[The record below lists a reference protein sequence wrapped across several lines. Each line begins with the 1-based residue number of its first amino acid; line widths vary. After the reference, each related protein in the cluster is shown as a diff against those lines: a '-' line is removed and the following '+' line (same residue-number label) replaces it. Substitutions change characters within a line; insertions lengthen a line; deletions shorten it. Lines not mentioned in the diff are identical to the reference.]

1 MQNGI
6 LLPLGWPCLFFMKK
20 LKEIVRVVGRKR
32 LKRIEVFNEGGKSS
46 RNSLYY
52 KLYKGIKDGRFNTD
66 EEAARE
72 LFGCEPTDKK
82 YLMLKS
88 RVKARLMNTMF
99 FLEKPASRYH
109 QALSDTQRNLV
120 NAKLLLSNGARMT
133 GLALLRSTLSEAEKF
148 HITDVALDCLRYLR
162 LQSAFLGKKS
172 DYGKYNHRFKEV
184 QEVLAAEWKAEEYFQ
199 LVSMPYAKSY
209 GVKEE
214 HILQATEYVE
224 EIQALMETCN
234 SYNLELYFH
243 RLVVLKHQL
252 SFDYRSMYEASS
264 NAELFLNR
272 FKEAAPAVQYG
283 EVAFFKII
291 ALMHLRDFEQ
301 GNRVAEAGL
310 SKFTEGSTNWMIY
323 LEYYF
328 LLCMHTGNY
337 QKAIYLY
344 EKVTE
349 HPRFE
354 HADENRVEKWRIFGG
369 FLKYFRGNLE
379 NDKEKGLST
388 SSRFNIWK
396 FLNEVPIYSK
406 DKRGL
411 NISILILQVL
421 FLLDRQ
427 DYDGIISRAEALKV
441 YCSRYLKQDEHFRSN
456 CFLKMLLIMEKKD
469 FDRVQTQ
476 KIAAKYFNKLKS
488 NQLQYRS
495 GNLSTLEI
503 IPYETLW
510 DSILAK
516 LKV

>member
-1 MQNGI
+1 
-6 LLPLGWPCLFFMKK
+6 MKK

-52 KLYKGIKDGRFNTD
+52 KLYKGIKDNRFNTD

-99 FLEKPASRYH
+99 FLERPASRYH
-109 QALSDTQRNLV
+109 QALSDTQKNLV
-120 NAKLLLSNGARMT
+120 NAKLLLSNGARST

-148 HITDVALDCLRYLR
+148 HVTDIALDCLRYLR
-162 LQSAFLGKKS
+162 MQSAFLGKKC
-172 DYGKYNHRFKEV
+172 DYQKYNKRFKEV
-184 QEVLAAEWKAEEYFQ
+184 QIVLEGEWKAEEYYQ
-199 LVSMPYAKSY
+199 MISMPYAKSY
-209 GVKEE
+209 VVKEE
-214 HILQATEYVE
+214 HIQMVTQFVQ
-224 EIQALMETCN
+224 EIKELMKTCN
-234 SYNLELYFH
+234 SYNIELYFH
-243 RLVVLKHQL
+243 RLVIMKYQL
-252 SFDYRSMYEASS
+252 SFEYKKMYLAAEDAGKFLYRFRES
-264 NAELFLNR
+264 
-272 FKEAAPAVQYG
+272 APPVRYG
-283 EVAFFKII
+283 ELAFFKII
-291 ALMHLRDFEQ
+291 ALMHLRDYKE
-301 GNRVAEAGL
+301 GNRIAIEGL
-310 SKFTEGSTNWMIY
+310 RMFTEGSTNWMIY

-337 QKAIYLY
+337 GKAIEIYFQ
-344 EKVTE
+344 VNQ

-354 HADENRVEKWRIFGG
+354 HADENRIEKWRIFGG
-369 FLKYFRGNLE
+369 FLNYMMGNLE
-379 NDKEKGLST
+379 NDKTKGLST

-488 NQLQYRS
+488 TQLQYRS

-503 IPYETLW
+503 IPYEKLW
-510 DSILAK
+510 LSILNK
-516 LKV
+516 LKA